1 MKPWDTDPF
10 FQYPRNIVS
19 TSEGDVAMPILYYD
33 SSQFMAFF
41 WVDCD
46 KAQKLLSE
54 GLEVVRFGR
63 KALVV
68 LAFYEYRTT
77 SIGSYNEVGTAIAC
91 VPKGSRVPKRPLL
104 SLFNSL
110 DKGIVGFNVVDLP
123 VTTPAACAAGRDIW
137 GYPKFVTPIDFSL
150 RQKQFHGVVQDPAG
164 GDQICTLSGKAGL
177 GVTAPLINLIL
188 YSPHHGVMLRTLV
201 NIRAKGPMCLPGSVR
216 LHVGKSRHRMAANLK
231 ALGLQDA
238 KPAFIAHTGGL
249 QLRLNSGA
257 VLP

>member
-1 MKPWDTDPF
+1 MKPWSADPF

-19 TSEGDVAMPILYYD
+19 TSEGEVAMPILYYD

-54 GLEVVRFGR
+54 GLEVVRFGG
-63 KALVV
+63 KALAV
-68 LAFYEYRTT
+68 LAFYEYRST

-91 VPKGSRVPKRPLL
+91 VPKGSRVPARPLL
-104 SLFNSL
+104 SLFKSL

-137 GYPKFVTPIDFSL
+137 SYPKFVAPIDFSL
-150 RQKQFHGVVQDPAG
+150 RQKQFRGAVQAPEG
-164 GDQICTLSGKAGL
+164 GDPICTLSGKTGL
-177 GVTAPLINLIL
+177 GIAAPLISLVL
-188 YSPHHGVMLRTLV
+188 YSPHRGKMLRTLV
-201 NIRAKGPMCLPGSVR
+201 NIRAKGTTCLPGSVR
-216 LHVGKSRHRMAANLK
+216 LQVGRSRHRMAENLR

-238 KPAFIAHTGGL
+238 KPAFIVHTDGL

>member
-1 MKPWDTDPF
+1 MKPWNADPF
-10 FQYPRNIVS
+10 FQYPRNTLS

-41 WVDCD
+41 WVDGD
-46 KAQKLLSE
+46 KAQSLLSE
-54 GLEVVRFGR
+54 GLDVVRFGR
-63 KALVV
+63 KALVAV
-68 LAFYEYRTT
+68 AFYEYRAT
-77 SIGSYNEVGTAIAC
+77 SIGVYNEVGTAIAC

-104 SLFNSL
+104 SLFKPL
-110 DKGIVGFNVVDLP
+110 DQGIIGFNVIDLP

-150 RQKQFHGVVQDPAG
+150 QQNQFHGVVQDPDG
-164 GDQICTLSGKAGL
+164 HGPLCTLSGKAGL
-177 GVTAPLINLIL
+177 GIQASLINLIL
-188 YSPHHGVMLRTLV
+188 YSRHHGNMLRTLI
-201 NIRAKGPMCLPGSVR
+201 NIRARGSMCLPGSVR
-216 LHVGKSRHRMAANLK
+216 LHVGPRRHRMAENLL

-238 KPAFIAHTGGL
+238 KPAFLAHTHGL